1 MSREAPSERRAA
13 AFFDID
19 GTLVSKPS
27 LERRIFRA
35 LRRDRAI
42 SPLNYVRWGLEAI
55 RLLPRGLAAISQGN
69 KRYLHGLS
77 VEQLL
82 KAMDTVAFF
91 EEGVA
96 RVEWHVGQG
105 HQIVLA
111 SGMVKPLVRVVAMA
125 LESELEARGT
135 GFIQGGLSATRT
147 SEKPSGGRCR
157 LSHKRCSS
165 ICGNRMPT
173 VTPCTTGRCWRP

>member
-1 MSREAPSERRAA
+1 MSREVPPERRAA

-19 GTLVSKPS
+19 GTLVSEPS

-35 LRRDRAI
+35 LRRDSAI
-42 SPLNYVRWGLEAI
+42 SPLNYVRWGVEAV

-96 RVEWHVGQG
+96 RVEWHVGHG

-111 SGMVKPLVRVVAMA
+111 SGHGPGSPGQRDEVGGATWDLHRAGCRRR
-125 LESELEARGT
+125 ELRRSQAAGDA
-135 GFIQGGLSATRT
+135 GCRT
-147 SEKPSGGRCR
+147 SDAVQSAGIACLR
-157 LSHKRCSS
+157 
-165 ICGNRMPT
+165 
-173 VTPCTTGRCWRP
+173 